1 MQYGTYN
8 KLLEE
13 LQMLPTGGLTY
24 KKINGKSYLYYQW
37 RENGKQRS
45 RRVKEDEEEILAAQ
59 IARRKALEQQKRE
72 LEAEYEQVGGGMVY
86 EAPAIYQPESY
97 RCSVRL
103 GETLNRFV

>member
-72 LEAEYEQVGGGMVY
+72 LEAEYEQKKKKTGAV
-86 EAPAIYQPESY
+86 
-97 RCSVRL
+97 
-103 GETLNRFV
+103 